1 MLPSS
6 PFPVV
11 IFLWQFLIVG
21 FSFVASLV
29 IVPTAR
35 NIIDIGIGIVSI
47 VIIAIVVVV
56 GVRLDGGYSYSHAA
70 AAFWIFSL
78 IFL

>member
-21 FSFVASLV
+21 FSSSSALSSLLLSWSSAFDL
-29 IVPTAR
+29 TAVTA
-35 NIIDIGIGIVSI
+35 D
-47 VIIAIVVVV
+47 
-56 GVRLDGGYSYSHAA
+56 AA